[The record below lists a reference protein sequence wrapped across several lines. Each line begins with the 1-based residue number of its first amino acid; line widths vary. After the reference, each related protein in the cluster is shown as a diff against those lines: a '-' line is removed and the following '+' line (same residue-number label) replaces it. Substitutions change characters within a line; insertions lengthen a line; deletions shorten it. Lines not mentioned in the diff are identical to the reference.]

1 MRAIEARSP
10 RTAWATEVRRIC
22 AGCFA
27 LQAAV
32 GVALWVSL
40 ATSDT
45 VRSWVELHP
54 PEPAVTDAFFLADM
68 VVVVASALAA
78 WAIWSEAPWTMAAVG
93 FTAGGIVYPTVYLV
107 SFVAATGKGTV
118 PLAMMIGASAV
129 TLWAGWLVW
138 RLGRQA
144 RPPTTGSA
152 DG

>member
-1 MRAIEARSP
+1 MRSSAPASAP
-10 RTAWATEVRRIC
+10 PSVWADGVRRIC
-22 AGCFA
+22 AACFA

-32 GVALWVSL
+32 GVALWLAL

-54 PEPAVTDAFFLADM
+54 HEPAVTDAFFLADM

-78 WAIWSEAPWTMAAVG
+78 WAIWSDAPWTMAAVG

-107 SFVAATGKGTV
+107 SFVAATDKGSV
-118 PLAMMIGASAV
+118 PLAMMVVASSI
-129 TLWAGWLVW
+129 TLVAGWLVW
-138 RLGRQA
+138 RLQGERGGV
-144 RPPTTGSA
+144 TG